1 MTEQTIEIPE
11 DVAKLSFEEALDQLR
26 ALVGAVE
33 RGDAKLDEA
42 IAAYA
47 KGSALRQ
54 HCQNKL
60 AEAKAKIEQ
69 LTFGPDGSV
78 SGAEPFD
85 I

>member
-1 MTEQTIEIPE
+1 MTEPKINIPE
-11 DVAKLSFEEALDQLR
+11 DIAKLSFEEALDQLR
-26 ALVGAVE
+26 ALVSAVE

-42 IAAYA
+42 IEAYA

-54 HCQNKL
+54 HCQNRL

-69 LTFGPDGSV
+69 LTFGPDGNV
-78 SGAEPFD
+78 TGADPFD

>member
-1 MTEQTIEIPE
+1 MSESKIEIPE

-42 IAAYA
+42 IESYA
-47 KGSALRQ
+47 RGSALRQ

-69 LTFGPDGSV
+69 ITFGADGQPNGS
-78 SGAEPFD
+78 EPFEV
-85 I
+85 

>member
-1 MTEQTIEIPE
+1 MSSTPPPIP
-11 DVAKLSFEEALDQLR
+11 DAIAVLSFEEALDQLR
-26 ALVGAVE
+26 ALVSAVE

-42 IAAYA
+42 IEAYA
-47 KGSALRQ
+47 QGSALRQ

-69 LTFGPDGSV
+69 LTFGPDGAPT
-78 SGAEPFD
+78 GAEPFD

>member
-1 MTEQTIEIPE
+1 MSEPKVDIPPEI
-11 DVAKLSFEEALDQLR
+11 AALSFEEALDQLR

-42 IAAYA
+42 IESYA
-47 KGSALRQ
+47 KGTALRQ

-69 LTFGPDGSV
+69 LTFGPDGQPN
-78 SGAEPFD
+78 GAEPFEV
-85 I
+85 

>member
-1 MTEQTIEIPE
+1 MSDPKVDIPE
-11 DVAKLSFEEALDQLR
+11 DMAKLSFEEALDQLR

-42 IAAYA
+42 IEAYA
-47 KGSALRQ
+47 KGTALRQ

-60 AEAKAKIEQ
+60 AEAKATIEQ
-69 LTFGPDGSV
+69 LTFGPDGQV
-78 SGAEPFD
+78 SGSEPFD

>member
-1 MTEQTIEIPE
+1 MTDPKPDIPE
-11 DVAKLSFEEALDQLR
+11 DIAKLSFEEALDQLR
-26 ALVGAVE
+26 ALVGTVE

-42 IAAYA
+42 IEAYA
-47 KGSALRQ
+47 RGSALRQ

-69 LTFGPDGSV
+69 ITFGADGAPN
-78 SGAEPFD
+78 GTEPFE

>member
-1 MTEQTIEIPE
+1 MSDSKIPIPK

-42 IAAYA
+42 IESYA
-47 KGSALRQ
+47 RGSALRQ

-60 AEAKAKIEQ
+60 AEAKAKIESI
-69 LTFGPDGSV
+69 TFGTDGQADD
-78 SGAEPFD
+78 AEHFE